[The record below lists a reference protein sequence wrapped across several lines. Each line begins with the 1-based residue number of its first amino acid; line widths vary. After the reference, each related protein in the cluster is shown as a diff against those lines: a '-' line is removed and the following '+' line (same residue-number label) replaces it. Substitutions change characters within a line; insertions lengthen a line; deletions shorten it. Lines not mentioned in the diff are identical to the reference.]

1 MSTPRRT
8 TLLAI
13 LDGFGHREAAED
25 NAIRAAN
32 TPNLDR
38 LWRDA
43 SNTLVSG
50 SGLDVGLPEGQMGN
64 SEVGH
69 MSLGAGRIVYQSITR
84 IDQAIRAGDFETN
97 AAYLQAID
105 EAVTT
110 DKAVHIMGLL
120 SPGGVHS
127 HEEHLFAAI
136 RLAAQRG
143 ATRIYLHAF
152 LDGRDTPPRS
162 AAPSIARAEQVFESL
177 GVGRIAS
184 VHGRYWAMDRD
195 NRWERI
201 QRTHSLLIEGAAA
214 HREQSA
220 AAALDA
226 AYARG
231 EDDEFVAPTIIGEP
245 ATLADGDAVLFMNFR
260 ADRAR
265 QLSQSLIEPGF
276 SGFARRMAP
285 NINLVTTTE
294 YASTLAC
301 PVAFPPDTLEDS
313 LGEVLAEHGLTQ
325 LRIAETEKY
334 AHVTFFFS
342 GGREDAFPGKPRT
355 LIPSPDVATYDLQPE
370 MSAREVTDSLVDAI
384 AAGLYDF
391 IVVNF
396 ANGDMV
402 GHTGQFDAAVAAV
415 EVLDECIGRIEAA
428 LLAHDGEGLITADH
442 GNCEQMRDYDN
453 DQPHTQ
459 HTTEH
464 VPLIY
469 IGAKGRSLDP
479 DGGILADI
487 APTVLAMMGLAAPA
501 AMSGRSLLLS

>member
-1 MSTPRRT
+1 VSTPRRT

-84 IDQAIRAGDFETN
+84 IDQAIRAGHFETN

-136 RLAAQRG
+136 RLAAERG

-162 AAPSIARAEQVFESL
+162 AAPSIARAEAAFESL

-201 QRTHSLLIEGAAA
+201 ERTHSLLIEGAAA

-245 ATLADGDAVLFMNFR
+245 ATLTDGDAVLFMNFR

-276 SGFARRMAP
+276 SGFARRIAP
-285 NINLVTTTE
+285 NINLVTTTK
-294 YASTLAC
+294 YASTLTC

-313 LGEVLAEHGLTQ
+313 LGELLAENGLTQ

-342 GGREDAFPGKPRT
+342 GGREDAFPGETRT
-355 LIPSPDVATYDLQPE
+355 LIPSPDVATYDLEPE

-384 AAGLYDF
+384 ATGLYDF

-415 EVLDECIGRIEAA
+415 EVLDECIGRIEAS
-428 LLAHDGEGLITADH
+428 LLAHNGEGLITADH

-459 HTTEH
+459 HTTEQ